1 MFMRN
6 TILILSILLIPFVSK
21 GQAKFATSDQ
31 IAAFFNTKT
40 LLVLDDDP
48 FSPGNI
54 ELEDAFKKFWK
65 ITPYEIIKMD
75 DFESKRKNPAF
86 SFVMISQAS
95 YTEHEQVT
103 NITLLNF
110 VLGGKATSFTAMPD
124 LGSVPLSLRED
135 EDESY
140 GYLIPLLV
148 QFIQSQTRY
157 MNNNTDVQFK
167 NMPDHYN
174 TSTKDIKTKELWV
187 PQSALTADVNTAEKI
202 KAVYPYKVKI
212 TTTEEIEKAIE
223 QRTENVLVTHIVGP
237 VPGSTQGKCWK
248 MILSAKDGKCYYTSE
263 HFVNEDRPTGLLEKD
278 FKAFAK

>member
-1 MFMRN
+1 MRKN
-6 TILILSILLIPFVSK
+6 ILLLALLCIPFITK
-21 GQAKFATSDQ
+21 AQAKFATSDQ

-40 LLVLDDDP
+40 LLVLDEDP

-65 ITPYEIIKMD
+65 VTPYEIIKMEE
-75 DFESKRKNPAF
+75 FESKRKNPAF

-95 YTEHEQVT
+95 YSERDQVT

-110 VLGGKATSFTAMPD
+110 ILGGKATSFTAMPD
-124 LGSVPLSLRED
+124 LGSVPLSLRE
-135 EDESY
+135 EDEESY
-140 GYLIPLLV
+140 DYLIPVLV
-148 QFIQSQTRY
+148 QFIQSQIRY
-157 MNNNTDVQFK
+157 MNNNPGAEFK
-167 NMPDHYN
+167 NMPDYYN
-174 TSTKDIKTKELWV
+174 TFTKDIKTKELWI
-187 PQSALTADVNTAEKI
+187 PQSALTADVNTTEKI

-223 QRTENVLVTHIVGP
+223 QRMENVLVTHIVGP
-237 VPGSTQGKCWK
+237 SSGATQGKCWK
-248 MILSAKDGKCYYTSE
+248 MVLSAKDGKCFYAAE